1 MIGKYILSGRIQAIT
16 AITLS
21 ALISFLLPPFA
32 FLISGS
38 VVGLLTLRKG
48 IVYTLHALVISG
60 LILQIFFIFL
70 GISLY
75 INSIYIL
82 IIWLPILFLSTILRF
97 SGRQGI
103 LIFFAGLITTILVI
117 IFYLTI
123 GDVSTWWQE
132 RLDLVFEQSLAPE
145 QLNEYRLALASTSG
159 FINGIILAGFMMN
172 MIMSV
177 LFARWWQSRL
187 FNLGGFRK
195 EFYRLRIPTIILPV
209 FIIILVLALT
219 VNDPW
224 QDMFKDILIVSVFVY
239 LIQGIS
245 FAHRTVDK
253 LKLSVGWLVF
263 LYCLL
268 MLVPQMG
275 LIIACFGIVDVF
287 SNWISKNQDSEKES

>member
-48 IVYTLHALVISG
+48 IFYTLYALVISG

-97 SGRQGI
+97 SERQGI
-103 LIFFAGLITTILVI
+103 LILFAGLITTILVI
-117 IFYLTI
+117 IFYSII
-123 GDVSTWWQE
+123 GDVSAWWQE

-159 FINGIILAGFMMN
+159 YINGMILAGFMMN

-195 EFYRLRIPTIILPV
+195 EFYRLRIPTIMLPV
-209 FIIILVLALT
+209 FII
-219 VNDPW
+219 
-224 QDMFKDILIVSVFVY
+224 
-239 LIQGIS
+239 
-245 FAHRTVDK
+245 
-253 LKLSVGWLVF
+253 
-263 LYCLL
+263 
-268 MLVPQMG
+268 
-275 LIIACFGIVDVF
+275 
-287 SNWISKNQDSEKES
+287 

>member
-48 IVYTLHALVISG
+48 FFYTLHPLVISG
-60 LILQIFFIFL
+60 LILQVFFIFL

-97 SGRQGI
+97 SERQGI
-103 LIFFAGLITTILVI
+103 LILFAGLITIILVI
-117 IFYLTI
+117 IFYATI
-123 GDVSTWWQE
+123 GDVSAWWEE

-145 QLNEYRLALASTSG
+145 QLNEYRLALASASG
-159 FINGIILAGFMMN
+159 FINAMILAGFMMN

-195 EFYRLRIPTIILPV
+195 EFYRLQIPTIMLPV
-209 FIIILVLALT
+209 FIIILALT
-219 VNDPW
+219 IIVNEPW
-224 QDMFKDILIVSVFVY
+224 QDMFKDILIISVFMY

-268 MLVPQMG
+268 MLAPQMG

-287 SNWISKNQDSEKES
+287 SNRSSKNQD

>member
-1 MIGKYILSGRIQAIT
+1 MSNMIKFHN
-16 AITLS
+16 
-21 ALISFLLPPFA
+21 LI
-32 FLISGS
+32 
-38 VVGLLTLRKG
+38 
-48 IVYTLHALVISG
+48 
-60 LILQIFFIFL
+60 ILQLFFIFL

-75 INSIYIL
+75 INSIYVL
-82 IIWLPILFLSTILRF
+82 IIWLPILFLSAILRF
-97 SGRQGI
+97 SERQGI
-103 LIFFAGLITTILVI
+103 LILFAGLITTILVI
-117 IFYLTI
+117 IFYSII
-123 GDVSTWWQE
+123 GDVSVWWQE

-159 FINGIILAGFMMN
+159 FINGMILAGFMMN

-195 EFYRLRIPTIILPV
+195 EFYRLRIPTIMLPV

-219 VNDPW
+219 VNEPW
-224 QDMFKDILIVSVFVY
+224 QDMFKDILIVSVFMY

-287 SNWISKNQDSEKES
+287 SNWITKNQDSEKES

>member
-1 MIGKYILSGRIQAIT
+1 M
-16 AITLS
+16 
-21 ALISFLLPPFA
+21 
-32 FLISGS
+32 
-38 VVGLLTLRKG
+38 
-48 IVYTLHALVISG
+48 
-60 LILQIFFIFL
+60 
-70 GISLY
+70 
-75 INSIYIL
+75 
-82 IIWLPILFLSTILRF
+82 
-97 SGRQGI
+97 
-103 LIFFAGLITTILVI
+103 IFFAGLITTILVI

>member
-1 MIGKYILSGRIQAIT
+1 
-16 AITLS
+16 
-21 ALISFLLPPFA
+21 
-32 FLISGS
+32 
-38 VVGLLTLRKG
+38 
-48 IVYTLHALVISG
+48 
-60 LILQIFFIFL
+60 
-70 GISLY
+70 
-75 INSIYIL
+75 
-82 IIWLPILFLSTILRF
+82 
-97 SGRQGI
+97 
-103 LIFFAGLITTILVI
+103 
-117 IFYLTI
+117 
-123 GDVSTWWQE
+123 
-132 RLDLVFEQSLAPE
+132 
-145 QLNEYRLALASTSG
+145 
-159 FINGIILAGFMMN
+159 MMN

-219 VNDPW
+219 VNEPW
-224 QDMFKDILIVSVFVY
+224 QDMFKDILIVSVFMY